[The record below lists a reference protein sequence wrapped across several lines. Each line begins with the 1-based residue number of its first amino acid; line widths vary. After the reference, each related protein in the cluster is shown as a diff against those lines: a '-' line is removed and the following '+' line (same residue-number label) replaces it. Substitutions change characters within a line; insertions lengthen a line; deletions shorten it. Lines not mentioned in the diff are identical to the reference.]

1 MDDEVPSLT
10 SASELSSAP
19 MNVSPDE
26 KPLLVQPSSSP
37 PPLIEDH
44 SRLLEESE
52 VQLHNQLKLSTYEYA
67 ALEERY
73 RTLSGQYR
81 ELRKLA
87 SGYYDIIRGSS
98 SYEEEDV
105 SLDQLR
111 IEAGHEGFRAKALE
125 VNAIRPIVH
134 DAGGL
139 EALTSQLQSLSWLI
153 EQTGGIGELEELV
166 EDARMLRSRVD
177 AVGGLHGFDHL
188 VAEVNRLRAE
198 QQSLAGVNH
207 NIGSRDSMKVKAMKY
222 DMLQQAFTD
231 IQRRPAG
238 SYQAGPK
245 AAGPKKVKHAGRT
258 VVPSQGPPA
267 TTILDRA
274 PLLSSAPAHIVPAQT
289 SGAMNPDRARLLSL
303 MPPPRDPDR
312 RLYEPPLPPS
322 KPTTKTGSNQE
333 PLGPPRRG
341 RQPSGQEHQEPDS
354 LKRKQHEEP
363 TLTLVKRPRV
373 DLGRASALVQATLSP
388 ATTRPGT
395 SNSVIKMEEPES
407 QPTTVQDLASSAQI
421 VIKQEVPE
429 GGHDPRP
436 LDYRLCRD
444 LGTRDS
450 TSIMVDNHP
459 IALWVGSGDANS
471 DITTNLIR
479 VSDIP
484 LALARF
490 LAYNINK
497 HIRGSDD
504 RHWLTMPPNNE
515 ICVLRYILDRHRPCG
530 QPQERR
536 ACRHCTSVW
545 VAHHRACALLQEID
559 GVRTVVFV
567 PLKEALRRGVE
578 WTEKS
583 YWVTGVK

>member
-1 MDDEVPSLT
+1 M
-10 SASELSSAP
+10 SAP
-19 MNVSPDE
+19 MDASTHE
-26 KPLLVQPSSSP
+26 KLLLVEYSSSP

-44 SRLLEESE
+44 SGLPEESD

-73 RTLSGQYR
+73 RTLSGKYR

-87 SGYYDIIRGSS
+87 SGYYDVIRGSP

-125 VNAIRPIVH
+125 VDALRPIVR

-139 EALTSQLQSLSWLI
+139 EALTSQLQSLGWLI
-153 EQTGGIGELEELV
+153 EQTGGMGELQELV

-177 AVGGLHGFDHL
+177 AVGGLHSFDQL

-198 QQSLAGVNH
+198 QQPPARLGH
-207 NIGSRDSMKVKAMKY
+207 NPGGNDSMKVKALKY
-222 DMLQQAFTD
+222 DMLQQAFID

-245 AAGPKKVKHAGRT
+245 GAGPKKVKHASKT
-258 VVPSQGPPA
+258 VIPPQGLPA
-267 TTILDRA
+267 ATSLDRA
-274 PLLSSAPAHIVPAQT
+274 PLLSSAPPHGVPAQPP
-289 SGAMNPDRARLLSL
+289 GAMNPDRARLLSSA
-303 MPPPRDPDR
+303 PSPRDPDR
-312 RLYEPPLPPS
+312 RLYEPPPPPS

-333 PLGPPRRG
+333 PLGPPRRA
-341 RQPSGQEHQEPDS
+341 RQSGGQENRESDS
-354 LKRKQHEEP
+354 LKRKQHEEL
-363 TLTLVKRPRV
+363 TFTLVKRPRV
-373 DLGRASALVQATLSP
+373 DLGRASALLQPTLSS
-388 ATTRPGT
+388 ATTRPGI
-395 SNSVIKMEEPES
+395 SNGIIKMEEPKD
-407 QPTTVQDLASSAQI
+407 QPTMVPDLASSAEI

-429 GGHDPRP
+429 EGHDPRP
-436 LDYRLCRD
+436 SDYRLGKN
-444 LGTRDS
+444 LSAHDS

-459 IALWVGSGDANS
+459 IALWVGSGDPNS
-471 DITTNLIR
+471 DITSNLIR
-479 VSDIP
+479 VTDIP

-497 HIRGSDD
+497 HIQGFDD
-504 RHWLTMPPNNE
+504 RNWLTMPPNSDT
-515 ICVLRYILDRHRPCG
+515 CVLRYILDRHRPSG

-567 PLKEALRRGVE
+567 PLKEALRRGVQ

-583 YWVTGVK
+583 YWVTGAK